1 MMTQRSTVMG
11 VFESHAQADRAVDAL
26 RRAGFQND
34 RIGVVARNEKG
45 TVTTTGAGEETY
57 AEEGAIAGAVA
68 GAGIGGLVG
77 LGVIAGVIPVIGPA
91 IAAGTLG
98 TILLNAAG
106 GAAIATVTG
115 ALIGLGIP
123 EEEAEYYEGE
133 LKSGRYLVTVQADN
147 RAGEAWSILQQHGA
161 YNCQNKAAGTVCT
174 TGTATAT
181 GTTRTTSAGTAG
193 TATAGQTMKL
203 HEEHLHAH
211 KQPVQT
217 GEVRVRKEV
226 VTEHKTLDVPVQRE
240 EVVIERHGVTGQRA
254 CSSDIRAGEEIRIP
268 VSEEQVRVE
277 KENVVK
283 EEVTVGK
290 RKVQDTEHVAG
301 TVRKEQVKVEREG
314 DVNVRSSGSTDIKNK
329 GGRPAKGS

>member
-1 MMTQRSTVMG
+1 MNTQRSTVMG
-11 VFESHAQADRAVDAL
+11 VFENRSQADRAVDAL
-26 RRAGFQND
+26 RRAGFQAD
-34 RIGVVARNEKG
+34 RIGVVARDAKG
-45 TVTTTGAGEETY
+45 TVTTSGTGEETY

-123 EEEAEYYEGE
+123 EEEAQYYESE
-133 LKSGRYLVTVQADN
+133 LQSGRYLVTIQADN
-147 RAGEAWSILQQHGA
+147 RSAEAWSILQQFGA
-161 YNCQNKAAGTVCT
+161 YNCQNKSAACATGTASACT
-174 TGTATAT
+174 TGT
-181 GTTRTTSAGTAG
+181 TTHG
-193 TATAGQTMKL
+193 TAGQTMKV
-203 HEEHLHAH
+203 HEEQLHAH
-211 KQPVQT
+211 KHPVQT

-226 VTEHKTLDVPVQRE
+226 ITEHKTLDVPVQRE
-240 EVVIERHGVTGQRA
+240 EVVIERRPVTGEHA
-254 CSSDIRAGEEIRIP
+254 STSDIRAGQEIRIP

-283 EEVTVGK
+283 EEVHVGK
-290 RKVQDTEHVAG
+290 RKVQETQHVSG

-314 DVNVRSSGSTDIKNK
+314 DVNVKGSGSTDVKNK
-329 GGRPAKGS
+329 GRTPKGS